1 MLTKLYK
8 RWFFDKNEK
17 LLKNNKKINNRY
29 KEKFSEIILIQT
41 PTDHYYLSLFSLL
54 IVNLKKENCNIL
66 IGGVYPET
74 FSIKSKHSNYIF
86 YKLFLYIDHT
96 LIKYKWKRL
105 YRKIGI
111 NFFVKTNKLSFLKKI
126 EYFLRSIIIQ
136 KKLKSKSAV
145 LSYKLKNITI
155 GDLIYDTYLRYEVRP
170 TLDTSDFALT
180 KYFYKS
186 FCLFHTFNSLSSY
199 YKIKEYYSSYST
211 YIQHGIAVRLFLN
224 KSISVFASGNL
235 QQKFKK
241 LSLNDYFHTTNHLV
255 YLTLFNKLIDKENA
269 INTGFNLL
277 QNKFSGN
284 IDQSSSYMNRSAFK
298 PQLSN
303 SINLDNIDGV
313 MFLHDFFDSPHI
325 YDGMLFNDFY
335 EWTIYTLE
343 LIKDYNLK
351 IAIKP
356 HPNQVKE
363 SIEVINYLKIK
374 YSNLFWIEPNVS
386 NLTILNSNIKF
397 GISLYG
403 TVLHE
408 LAYFDKFAI
417 SAGNNPHYA
426 FDFIRKPKDISEYKN
441 LILNQFETSN
451 RLNQKKDVAIFY
463 YMHNVYN
470 KEDLKYDFKELQN
483 YNVFNTDSSII
494 PKLLNNWL

>member
-8 RWFFDKNEK
+8 RWFFDINEN
-17 LLKNNKKINNRY
+17 LLKNKKEINHRY
-29 KEKFSEIILIQT
+29 TEKFIEIILVQT
-41 PTDHYYLSLFSLL
+41 PADHYYLSLFSLL
-54 IVNLKKENCNIL
+54 IVNLKKDKKNIL
-66 IGGVYPET
+66 IAGVYPNT
-74 FSIKSKHSNYIF
+74 FSIKSKSNNFFF
-86 YKLFLYIDHT
+86 YQLFLHLDHI

-105 YRKIGI
+105 YKKIGI
-111 NFFVKTNKLSFLKKI
+111 DFFIKTNKISLLKKI
-126 EYFLRSIIIQ
+126 EYFSRSLIIL
-136 KKLKSKSAV
+136 KRLKSKSEV
-145 LSYKLKNITI
+145 LNYKLKNITI
-155 GDLIYDTYLRYEVRP
+155 GDLVYDTYMRYEVRP
-170 TLDTSDFALT
+170 TLDISDFALT

-186 FCLFHTFNSLSSY
+186 FCLYHTFNNLSSY

-224 KSISVFASGNL
+224 KSIPVFTSGNL
-235 QQKFKK
+235 QQKFKQ
-241 LSLNDYFHTTNHLV
+241 LSLNDHFHTTNHLV
-255 YLTLFNKLIDKENA
+255 YMTLFNKMIDKEYA
-269 INTGFNLL
+269 INRGLNLL

-284 IDQSSSYMNRSAFK
+284 IDKSSSYMNSSAYK
-298 PQLSN
+298 PQLCN
-303 SINLDNIDGV
+303 KINLENIDGV

-335 EWTIYTLE
+335 EWTIFTLD
-343 LIKDYNLK
+343 LIKENNLK

-363 SIEVINYLKIK
+363 SIEVINNLKK
-374 YSNLFWIEPNVS
+374 QYSNLFWIESSVS
-386 NLTILNSNIKF
+386 NLSILNSNIKF

-408 LAYFDKFAI
+408 LAYFGKFAI

-426 FDFIRKPKDISEYKN
+426 FDFICKPKDIFEYKN

-451 RLNQKKDVAIFY
+451 IVDQKKDVAIFY
-463 YMHNVYN
+463 YMHNVYK
-470 KEDLKYDFKELQN
+470 KEDLKYDFKDLEN

-494 PKLLNNWL
+494 PKLINKWL